1 MAKTYIYGG
10 YIVTGGNLDNGSP
23 WQGVRVLLAET
34 SAERPTPM
42 TAISAKAVHTPEL
55 VNVLARLP
63 LHSKVCVSAEL
74 SGRITDITPVK
85 G

>member
-42 TAISAKAVHTPEL
+42 TAISANGLIKITQKRFKVITLQE
-55 VNVLARLP
+55 
-63 LHSKVCVSAEL
+63 HSYKINHC
-74 SGRITDITPVK
+74 
-85 G
+85 